1 MTMPDLFVQ
10 RINSNE
16 RLVRRGRLV
25 NASVLIEIQE
35 ASWLVVIAAGRI
47 TAVTRG
53 PFVMPGWHFAL
64 RFSGEAWQRYTSPMP
79 QPGFN
84 DLFALMKRRL
94 LRVEGDLH
102 PFMANLFYFKE
113 VLAAFGAAVRI

>member
-1 MTMPDLFVQ
+1 MTMPDLFV
-10 RINSNE
+10 RLINSNE

-25 NASVLIEIQE
+25 NASVLIETGE

-47 TAVTRG
+47 AAVTRG
-53 PFVMPGWHFAL
+53 PFVMPSWSFAL
-64 RFSGEAWQRYTSPMP
+64 RFSADGWRGYTEPAP
-79 QPGFN
+79 RPGFN

-94 LRVEGDLH
+94 LRIEGDLH

-113 VLAAFGAAVRI
+113 VLAAFGAAGRA

>member
-1 MTMPDLFVQ
+1 MSELFVKS
-10 RINSNE
+10 INGNE
-16 RLVRRGRLV
+16 RLVRRGRFV
-25 NASVLIEIQE
+25 NASFLIENSD

-47 TAVTRG
+47 ASVSRG
-53 PFVMPGWHFAL
+53 PFVMPSWNFAL
-64 RFSGEAWQRYTSPMP
+64 RFSGDGWQRYTDPVP

-94 LRVEGDLH
+94 LRIEGELH

-113 VLAAFGAAVRI
+113 VLAAFGAAGRA

>member
-1 MTMPDLFVQ
+1 MPESFVQ
-10 RINSNE
+10 CINGNE

-25 NASVLIEIQE
+25 NASVLIETGDT
-35 ASWLVVIAAGRI
+35 AWLVIIAAGRI
-47 TAVTRG
+47 AAVTRG
-53 PFVMPGWHFAL
+53 PFVMPACNFAL
-64 RFSGEAWQRYTSPMP
+64 RFSADGWQRYTSPVP

-94 LRVEGDLH
+94 LRVEGELH

-113 VLAAFGAAVRI
+113 VLAAFGAAGRT

>member
-10 RINSNE
+10 CINNNE
-16 RLVRRGRLV
+16 RLVRRGRFV
-25 NASVLIEIQE
+25 NTSVLIETSE
-35 ASWLVVIAAGRI
+35 TSWLVVIAAGRI
-47 TAVTRG
+47 VAVTRG
-53 PFVMPGWHFAL
+53 PFVMPGWNFAL
-64 RFSGEAWQRYTSPMP
+64 RFSGDGWQRYTSPVP

-94 LRVEGDLH
+94 LRAEGELH

-113 VLAAFGAAVRI
+113 VLAEFGAAVKT